1 VNTIK
6 KAQLTWLLTAALAV
20 SGVFAQTGFQV
31 SAATTSAY
39 TVKSGDTLS
48 EIAAAQNST
57 VDQLVNINGI
67 KNKNLIMVGQQL
79 KLSGATTKTATT
91 TTTTTTASKTTYTV
105 ISGDTISGIA
115 TKTGVS
121 AANLISYNN
130 LSNANMIYVGDVLKL
145 TGVAKAAT
153 TTQAATNTQQKATT
167 TAPATQQKSTTT
179 ASTTAATTQKATT
192 TQSSSTATSSSAT
205 TSSSSSTTNKGTFKL
220 SFYDP
225 AVLGSNMGYSG
236 VAANLSVFPKGTK
249 LKITLS
255 NGTVWY
261 RTVNDTGSFAASNSR
276 QLDVAM
282 PSSQIPSAGI
292 LYATVEVIN

>member
-91 TTTTTTASKTTYTV
+91 TTTTASKTTYTV
-105 ISGDTISGIA
+105 VSGDTISGIA

-153 TTQAATNTQQKATT
+153 TTQAVTNTQQKATT
-167 TAPATQQKSTTT
+167 STNSAATQQKATTSTST
-179 ASTTAATTQKATT
+179 ASTQKATTT

>member
-1 VNTIK
+1 M
-6 KAQLTWLLTAALAV
+6 TWLLTAALAV

-91 TTTTTTASKTTYTV
+91 TTTTASKTTYTV
-105 ISGDTISGIA
+105 VSGDTISGIA

-153 TTQAATNTQQKATT
+153 TTQAVTNTQQKATT
-167 TAPATQQKSTTT
+167 STNSAATQQKATTSTST
-179 ASTTAATTQKATT
+179 ASTQKATTT

>member
-1 VNTIK
+1 MNTIK

-91 TTTTTTASKTTYTV
+91 TTTASKTTYTV
-105 ISGDTISGIA
+105 VSGDTISGIA

-167 TAPATQQKSTTT
+167 STNSAATQQKATTSTST
-179 ASTTAATTQKATT
+179 ASTQKATTT